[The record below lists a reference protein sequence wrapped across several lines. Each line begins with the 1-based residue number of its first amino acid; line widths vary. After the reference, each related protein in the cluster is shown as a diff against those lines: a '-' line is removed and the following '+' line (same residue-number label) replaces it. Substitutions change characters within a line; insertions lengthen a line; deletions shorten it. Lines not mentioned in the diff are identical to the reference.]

1 MGDSTGS
8 NATLVRRII
17 QLENEKD
24 ELQRD
29 VETLCIQQSGQ
40 TGSIDL
46 LARLQ
51 ARRVAGLEQE
61 LENCKAQLAHC
72 TRENVNLQD
81 ELSEVYQIKGQF
93 ANLYNMEL
101 EKNKEVEKEVKFFQS
116 KVAAALAERD
126 RAIMEADKVHLRED
140 SLKNELKELK
150 DRFKLMENYNAE
162 QQKYCSSLQQTLD
175 ELKSD
180 DIISYK
186 NSFQEELGTLRSTAD
201 NLQLQLDKEC
211 EAKGD
216 VEGKLFASEA
226 QLIQL
231 KEGLATELRAI
242 RSWHGSI
249 KEAVNTSLQDA
260 GNCLNTLVKMLQEVI
275 ESSKPTSV
283 HQGDAD
289 HVKNDDA
296 LFSEDLEN
304 PNKNVESD
312 KRMSNT
318 NDIEEVHFADKTVVE
333 NYRSAITQDSK
344 EAFFQAMQ
352 EKVAALLLLSQEEER
367 HHLKEKMVKGLE
379 EQISQLNQKLSQVTR
394 EKVTALM
401 EVAQLRQDVQR
412 LQDEERQLVQLLQQH
427 RSTSVSGRLLPA
439 TWTESSKATQNQ
451 ITQDS
456 DGSQRKLKPSLE
468 GVLKRSWWTGS
479 YTAGPKITG
488 SENSSKPSGNKK
500 DEAIENA
507 RLRIENAALQE
518 HVTNLQQLTRSI
530 HRLAVTLA
538 QVFNG
543 SSDEQAEVSLRAAL
557 EVVDGVASEAQH
569 LKVALSCS
577 LPLSWCGENSTEINR
592 LAAEETRSVDT
603 EATKTLI
610 DVPAAGMSMVE
621 LLLITCK
628 IHKATLESKLR
639 AMLLVGQG
647 EQFAIVR

>member
-126 RAIMEADKVHLRED
+126 RAIME
-140 SLKNELKELK
+140 
-150 DRFKLMENYNAE
+150 
-162 QQKYCSSLQQTLD
+162 
-175 ELKSD
+175 
-180 DIISYK
+180 